1 MRLRISPQNNEPLTR
16 AFVRVALP
24 EDVSEEAGRFIGKLG
39 KFSGFKWV
47 GRGQLHITLKFLG
60 DMTPGQIL
68 SLDTN
73 LSRIGGLRP
82 FEVILSGAGAFPD
95 MAKASVLWLGVSGG
109 GEHLSKLASSVDRAA
124 AASGCG
130 AEHREFHPHL
140 TIARAR
146 GGRVPGGMPGELA
159 EALAAAPT
167 LSWVCA
173 SFTLMRSVLSVSG
186 AAYTPLGDYPL
197 A

>member
-1 MRLRISPQNNEPLTR
+1 MRLRISPQSNEPLTR
-16 AFVRVALP
+16 AFVCAPLP
-24 EDVSEEAGRFIGKLG
+24 EDVSEDAGRFIGTLG
-39 KFSGFKWV
+39 RFSGFKWAR
-47 GRGQLHITLKFLG
+47 RGQLHITLKFLG
-60 DMTPGQIL
+60 DVTPGQIL

-82 FEVILSGAGAFPD
+82 FEVTLSGAGAFPD
-95 MAKASVLWLGVSGG
+95 MAKASVLWIGVSSG

-130 AEHREFHPHL
+130 AARREFHPHL

-146 GGRVPGGMPGELA
+146 RASGGMPGELA

-167 LSWVCA
+167 LSWTCA
-173 SFTLMRSVLSVSG
+173 SFTLTRSVLSASG
-186 AAYTPLGDYPL
+186 AAYAPLGDYPL